1 MKTVVSTGKGGRV
14 ICVCS
19 VTSVMSDSLN
29 PMDCSPPGSS
39 VHGISRQEYW
49 SRLPCP
55 RPGDLPDP
63 EIKPASP
70 ALQVN
75 SLITE
80 PPGKLK
86 RRLWLINLRSQ
97 QIVFL
102 MWISIIRIFNISKYI
117 LLLQVDIIYWV
128 NITHQNNLNAS
139 SLPLNPPIR
148 SLLSFI
154 SLDPELVLLL
164 TKHFP
169 TSQSEPNLGRVIE
182 RQEPRDKVVPV
193 DQTVGL
199 TRVTWETE
207 SSVEVT
213 QRTLHA
219 N

>member
-1 MKTVVSTGKGGRV
+1 MKTIVSTGKGSCG

-19 VTSVMSDSLN
+19 VTSVMSDSLD

-39 VHGISRQEYW
+39 VHRISRQEYW
-49 SRLPCP
+49 SGLPCP
-55 RPGDLPDP
+55 RPGDLPEP
-63 EIKPASP
+63 GIKPASP
-70 ALQVN
+70 AN

-102 MWISIIRIFNISKYI
+102 MWISIIRLFNISKYI

-139 SLPLNPPIR
+139 SLPFNLPIR

-169 TSQSEPNLGRVIE
+169 TNQSEPNLGRVIE